1 MGENRLFVPGGG
13 LYACGM
19 RQGSAA
25 ARMELGRKRPAP
37 WGVGRLRTRRLHWE
51 RMQRGPGDR
60 QGARAGRRMALLRIA
75 TGITGRRHRKPSPER
90 ERIWADAWSST
101 GGIPQRVCLP
111 SLSRICRKPASFRG
125 AAPISALFVPAQ
137 GGPSW
142 AGQPSAGP
150 NGGRN
155 GPMVSNVTAPF
166 QAKRRRK
173 RRRWLVV
180 FSRG

>member
-1 MGENRLFVPGGG
+1 MPAGCGKAARQPEWSLDESGRPPGGSAG
-13 LYACGM
+13 CG
-19 RQGSAA
+19 RGGCIGKGCKG
-25 ARMELGRKRPAP
+25 GRGTGK
-37 WGVGRLRTRRLHWE
+37 
-51 RMQRGPGDR
+51 
-60 QGARAGRRMALLRIA
+60 GARAGRRMALLRIA